1 MSKNK
6 TKNISKKERLSSFLE
21 IVNTWAFRE

>member
-1 MSKNK
+1 MCKNK
-6 TKNISKKERLSSFLE
+6 TKIISKKEDKRSFLE